1 MIAWALERRRADEAY
16 LARFQNLDVLY
27 LVPFHFR
34 RRAATERY
42 LSERNFSELI
52 GDSPFRFCSSIL
64 GDHPRL
70 FSSEPSLG
78 RGRREGCS
86 RFDSLALRTSVHF
99 EDAIWI
105 LAEIL
110 LELNSPRGN

>member
-42 LSERNFSELI
+42 LCERNFSELI
-52 GDSPFRFCSSIL
+52 SATARSDSAPLFSATIPVCFPASRLSDVEAERGVSDSIL
-64 GDHPRL
+64 
-70 FSSEPSLG
+70 SL
-78 RGRREGCS
+78 
-86 RFDSLALRTSVHF
+86 
-99 EDAIWI
+99 
-105 LAEIL
+105 
-110 LELNSPRGN
+110 

>member
-16 LARFQNLDVLY
+16 LARFQNPDVLY

-52 GDSPFRFCSSIL
+52 SATACSDSAP
-64 GDHPRL
+64 L
-70 FSSEPSLG
+70 FSATIPFVFQRAVSRTWKE
-78 RGRREGCS
+78 RGVFPIRFS
-86 RFDSLALRTSVHF
+86 RF
-99 EDAIWI
+99 EDVRP
-105 LAEIL
+105 L
-110 LELNSPRGN
+110 

>member
-52 GDSPFRFCSSIL
+52 SATACSDSAPLFSATIPVCFPASRLSDVEAERGVSDSIL
-64 GDHPRL
+64 
-70 FSSEPSLG
+70 SL
-78 RGRREGCS
+78 
-86 RFDSLALRTSVHF
+86 
-99 EDAIWI
+99 
-105 LAEIL
+105 
-110 LELNSPRGN
+110 

>member
-52 GDSPFRFCSSIL
+52 SATARSDSAPLFSAAIPVCFPASRLSDVEAERGVSDSIL
-64 GDHPRL
+64 
-70 FSSEPSLG
+70 SL
-78 RGRREGCS
+78 
-86 RFDSLALRTSVHF
+86 
-99 EDAIWI
+99 
-105 LAEIL
+105 
-110 LELNSPRGN
+110 